1 MELNSI
7 VMALDKSDLQAIDNI
22 VAKRIGPL
30 EKGQT
35 NLEKR
40 QFSLEQ
46 GQERF
51 ENGVSRLEKGQAR
64 LEKKINSID
73 SKFDRLFNFL
83 DKDVSVMKEKI
94 ATRLGIK
101 VSELSA
107 Q

>member
-1 MELNSI
+1 MT
-7 VMALDKSDLQAIDNI
+7 LDKSDLQAIDKI
-22 VAKRIGPL
+22 VINRIGAL
-30 EKGQT
+30 
-35 NLEKR
+35 
-40 QFSLEQ
+40 
-46 GQERF
+46 

-83 DKDVSVMKEKI
+83 DRDVSVMKEKI